1 MMNDEYGN
9 DESPLS
15 LDYST
20 NSIGTSVE
28 NKIMN
33 AERASVLEYQCLIR
47 VG

>member
-1 MMNDEYGN
+1 MMNDAYWNNELPISI
-9 DESPLS
+9 DH
-15 LDYST
+15 ST